1 MLLEIDQTKHNR
13 KRETL
18 FTGLIILFYFFHSF
32 TASPLFV
39 GYGYDREVFRY
50 FGMLIYNGGIP
61 YVDAF
66 DHKPPVIYFLYFF
79 GHIFNAGPWGAFII
93 FQIIGLSSTLALFA
107 ASKKHLG
114 TNNSIIITS
123 FYIALCKYDLIVNGG
138 GVNTR
143 INFFFRNNFI

>member
-1 MLLEIDQTKHNR
+1 MLLEIDQTKGTR
-13 KRETL
+13 VREI
-18 FTGLIILFYFFHSF
+18 FFICLICLFYLFHAF

-79 GHIFNAGPWGAFII
+79 GHLFHAGPWGAFII
-93 FQIIGLSSTLALFA
+93 FQIIGVSASLALFA
-107 ASKKHLG
+107 ACKKH
-114 TNNSIIITS
+114 
-123 FYIALCKYDLIVNGG
+123 
-138 GVNTR
+138 
-143 INFFFRNNFI
+143 